1 MFRARALPRTPA
13 GRIGDE
19 EGNCRGRKGPAAA
32 GDVVKL
38 AFFAMLLLQCSAPLM
53 AEASLFLS
61 FISIIFSFVGLILLL
76 SLIMVWIVLSYLG
89 KLSLLN
95 CFCSCCLGC

>member
-38 AFFAMLLLQCSAPLM
+38 AFFAMLLLQLKM
-53 AEASLFLS
+53 
-61 FISIIFSFVGLILLL
+61 
-76 SLIMVWIVLSYLG
+76 
-89 KLSLLN
+89 
-95 CFCSCCLGC
+95 